1 MEKKMETG
9 METGILHRGL
19 FELIFPTH
27 MSYSQHFPHN
37 AWTWVLI
44 REKLGTILKLPR
56 KPCIHTVA
64 HMGFGGIQNLG
75 VGL

>member
-9 METGILHRGL
+9 METGIMHRGL

-44 REKLGTILKLPR
+44 RE
-56 KPCIHTVA
+56 
-64 HMGFGGIQNLG
+64 
-75 VGL
+75 